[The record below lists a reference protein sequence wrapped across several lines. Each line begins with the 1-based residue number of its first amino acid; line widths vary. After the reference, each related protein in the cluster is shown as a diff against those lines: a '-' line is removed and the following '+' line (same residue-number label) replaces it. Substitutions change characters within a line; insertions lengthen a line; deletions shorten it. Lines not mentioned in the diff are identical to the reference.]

1 MCADNIKK
9 KPAPFERQKF
19 DFPLLPGGRGQ
30 GDEQS
35 LQNASDI
42 NDGALLS
49 DEEVHGRE
57 DEQAV
62 KHQAHYNRNGIKT
75 QLLSHG

>member
-1 MCADNIKK
+1 MKDRSLI
-9 KPAPFERQKF
+9 FF
-19 DFPLLPGGRGQ
+19 LLLPGGRGQ

-62 KHQAHYNRNGIKT
+62 KHQAHYNRNGVKT